1 MEKKDKK
8 QKVENGLWRAYVRI
22 TDSNIY
28 EKLKWLEEVKKVK
41 ISNAIPN
48 ALYYG
53 LDEYIRAEFG
63 EIEIGEVEERTPT
76 STPSAPIVIETIPD
90 KRIEEMVR
98 LLQEIVLNTTLSKS
112 MTASLFNERAKHLY
126 GYSVRPEQFE
136 RGDFRDTPEYLVGHE
151 RMVMRQIQEDRRKDK

>member
-63 EIEIGEVEERTPT
+63 EIEVGEVEERTPT
-76 STPSAPIVIETIPD
+76 STPSAPIVI
-90 KRIEEMVR
+90 
-98 LLQEIVLNTTLSKS
+98 
-112 MTASLFNERAKHLY
+112 
-126 GYSVRPEQFE
+126 
-136 RGDFRDTPEYLVGHE
+136 
-151 RMVMRQIQEDRRKDK
+151 

>member
-41 ISNAIPN
+41 ISNAIAN

-63 EIEIGEVEERTPT
+63 EIEKKLIQTATGFIGKQLE
-76 STPSAPIVIETIPD
+76 
-90 KRIEEMVR
+90 
-98 LLQEIVLNTTLSKS
+98 L
-112 MTASLFNERAKHLY
+112 
-126 GYSVRPEQFE
+126 
-136 RGDFRDTPEYLVGHE
+136 
-151 RMVMRQIQEDRRKDK
+151 